1 MAAFARAVTTLS
13 RVCGVIAMLLLAAS
27 VLVVCHMVVVR
38 YVLGWSTIW
47 QTEFS
52 VYSVVASTFIGSP
65 YVLLHRGHV
74 SIDLL
79 PNIAGGRG
87 KYLLEFLAGMVSL
100 AFCAVLA
107 WSGWRHFHEAWSEGW
122 TTESVWALP
131 LWIPLLPLPLGIG
144 ILCLQ
149 YLVELWRLNQTGHEP
164 ALAPG
169 AEVEGRD

>member
-1 MAAFARAVTTLS
+1 MAVLARVISNLS
-13 RVCGVIAMLLLAAS
+13 RLCGAIAMLLLASS

-38 YVLGWSTIW
+38 YILGWSTVW

-52 VYSVVASTFIGSP
+52 VYAVVASTFIGSP
-65 YVLLHRGHV
+65 YVLLQRGHV
-74 SIDLL
+74 GIDLL
-79 PNIAGGRG
+79 PNAAGPLGKYILELIAG
-87 KYLLEFLAGMVSL
+87 LVSL

-107 WSGWRHFHEAWSEGW
+107 WSGWHHFQEAWSGSW

-149 YLVELWRLNQTGHEP
+149 YVVELWNLGRSGHEP
-164 ALAPG
+164 SLVPG
-169 AEVEGRD
+169 AEIEVGD